1 MNCNVGGIDRT
12 VRIVLG
18 IALLL
23 VGLLAPLDMTWRV
36 IVLIIAAIALVTA
49 AIRFCPANAM
59 LGFNSCKGEGRR

>member
-36 IVLIIAAIALVTA
+36 IVLVIAAIALVTA
-49 AIRFCPANAM
+49 AIRFCPVNAM
-59 LGFNSCKGEGRR
+59 LGLNSCKGGGRR